1 MANKKMSSISPRR
14 NLPATGRRE
23 EIFAVAAELFA
34 THGYHGTSLDD
45 IAARMGVRKTAL
57 YHYVKAK
64 EDILIEIYDRMLT
77 DAETRV
83 LPIAQ
88 EKLPPDERVRRMV
101 TTYVELLLENS
112 EMWSLV
118 HYQQGVLPEHV
129 RTAFLKRKRGFERRL
144 EEVIREGQ
152 EKGLF
157 KAMQPRLLGLAILG
171 MCNFSFYWFK
181 FAKFP
186 TPEITGAFC
195 EIIERGI
202 LEDGQKRT
210 GAWPREQRQVDAMS
224 ETAAV
229 LTQLQQ
235 TMGQLATAFK
245 RDQQR
250 LIDGPTADK
259 RR

>member
-1 MANKKMSSISPRR
+1 MAPKKSSSVPSQRSPS
-14 NLPATGRRE
+14 ATGRRE
-23 EIFAVAAELFA
+23 EIFAIAAELFA
-34 THGYHGTSLDD
+34 AHGYHGTSLDD
-45 IAARMGVRKTAL
+45 IAARMGIRKTAL

-83 LPIAQ
+83 LPIAL

-101 TTYVELLLENS
+101 TAYVELLLENS

-118 HYQQGVLPEHV
+118 HYQQGALPEHV
-129 RTAFLKRKRGFERRL
+129 RTAFLKRKRSFERRL

-152 EKGLF
+152 QVGLF

-171 MCNFSFYWFK
+171 MCNFSFHWFK

-186 TPEITGAFC
+186 TPEITGVFC

-210 GAWPREQRQVDAMS
+210 GAWPRERRPVDAMS
-224 ETAAV
+224 DTAAI

-235 TMGQLATAFK
+235 TIGHLATAFK

-250 LIDGPTADK
+250 LLDGSVADNSN
-259 RR
+259 

>member
-1 MANKKMSSISPRR
+1 MPTRKPGSATSRR
-14 NLPATGRRE
+14 LLPATGRRE
-23 EIFAVAAELFA
+23 EILAVAAELFA
-34 THGYHGTSLDD
+34 THGYHGTSLGD
-45 IAARMGVRKTAL
+45 IAARMEVRKTAL

-88 EKLPPDERVRRMV
+88 EKLPPDERIRRMV
-101 TTYVELLLENS
+101 TAYVELLLDNS

-118 HYQQGVLPEHV
+118 HYQQGALPEHV

-152 EKGLF
+152 QKGLF
-157 KAMQPRLLGLAILG
+157 KAIQPRLMGLAILG
-171 MCNFSFYWFK
+171 MCNFAFYWFK

-186 TPEITGAFC
+186 IPEITGAFC

-202 LEDGQKRT
+202 IEDGQKRT
-210 GAWPREQRQVDAMS
+210 GAWPRRQRPADAMS
-224 ETAAV
+224 DTAAM
-229 LTQLQQ
+229 LDQLQQ
-235 TMGQLATAFK
+235 TMAQLATAFR

-250 LIDGPTADK
+250 LLDGTPGDK
-259 RR
+259 SS

>member
-1 MANKKMSSISPRR
+1 MTNRRTSSATSRR
-14 NLPATGRRE
+14 ALPATGRRE
-23 EIFAVAAELFA
+23 EILAVAAELFA

-88 EKLPPDERVRRMV
+88 EKLPPDERIRRMV
-101 TTYVELLLENS
+101 TTYVELLLDNS

-118 HYQQGVLPEHV
+118 HYQQGALPEHV

-157 KAMQPRLLGLAILG
+157 KAMQPRLMGLAILG
-171 MCNFSFYWFK
+171 MCNFAFYWFK

-186 TPEITGAFC
+186 IPEITGAFC

-202 LEDGQKRT
+202 IEDGQKRT
-210 GAWPREQRQVDAMS
+210 GAWPRQQLPGDAMS
-224 ETAAV
+224 ETAAM
-229 LTQLQQ
+229 LDQLQQ
-235 TMGQLATAFK
+235 TMTQLATTFR

-250 LIDGPTADK
+250 LQDGTAGSK
-259 RR
+259 RG